1 MEDMARA
8 EYPAMLAAL
17 QPSQAVHT
25 LTERMKRMSR
35 VNNEVADWLQERRR
49 VEDQYVQGL
58 KKLTQFKVPNAQS
71 ELGVFQAPW
80 NRIIDSTENIAHSHH
95 QLADR
100 IERDIEHPLRNFTSR
115 KDFQNM
121 NTMSNNLTTMAKDLE
136 ESQHLVDKLTKKG
149 GRANTS
155 KVDAASSRLESATGQ
170 WESQAPFIF
179 ESLQALDESRVNNL
193 RDLLT
198 QYQTHESDSSQRV
211 QENAMET
218 LALMLE
224 IDTEK
229 EIQSF
234 VHKATAGKAKLPT
247 RASTRQSS
255 YAGTTPSTPTPAP
268 PSTADSTNLPT
279 TSGQASPAPTPAPV
293 SAPAPAPV
301 PAPASSYAGD
311 DDVSENNSVPQEKP
325 GGKLRRLGTMFGGR
339 RRQSMHGGFGQLSPG
354 PKLPSFGRLGT
365 SHSQND
371 RGISPR
377 GSSTNLQEHH
387 RLSSLAET
395 PDAPK
400 MPDNEND
407 SPKPEPTHE
416 NTNGVSHNGN
426 LLDSPIPQTTGGTV
440 NGNYEP
446 DLADVQPPPGPP
458 PSHKEES
465 QPPAPAPILTK
476 DSEGFNVPP
485 PMNDPISEAQRE
497 AQKEAGEDPDQ
508 LLKVNI
514 QQTPVEDE
522 DPEAKLAALS
532 SVANSLKLGPA
543 TRRTGTVRGRRDVR
557 HTVYVPPPNLPES
570 GTDSS
575 ITALPV
581 SPSLPPS
588 VSKGSAVAALASEA
602 SIAGTSDTQSVR
614 SGNSL
619 GGLNH
624 PQHAHMTEPGLNSSI
639 IESVSAVFEDGVV
652 KSASITGEVAFVNNP
667 SDSGDAKGYET
678 IRINNFAVL
687 ERIGPNRIFVQNS
700 SPDHHDQFNID
711 VSHLTKN
718 ATAFSYRVFSD
729 DSETTA
735 LGEHAPLLLKPAWKP
750 QGDKLGLL
758 LQYQL
763 NPSSKL
769 AAPVSLHNVVIV
781 ATYEG
786 RSSGAQTKPV
796 GTHLKDKHLVYWRI
810 GDLTLT
816 NEPHKIVCRIIG
828 AEGTEPKPGHIEAR
842 WEYTASGDQPVGSG
856 ISISR
861 LDEGKGKGKDTSDD
875 DPFADDS
882 ASSNTEQKWVDVPV
896 ARKLVSG
903 KYEGR

>member
-8 EYPAMLAAL
+8 EYPAMLATL

-35 VNNEVADWLQERRR
+35 VNTEIADWLQERRR

-58 KKLTQFKVPNAQS
+58 KKLATFKVPNSQS

-100 IERDIEHPLRNFTSR
+100 IERDIEHPLRNFANR

-121 NTMSNNLTTMAKDLE
+121 NTMSSNLTTMAKDLE
-136 ESQHLVDKLTKKG
+136 ESQNQVDKLTKKG

-155 KVDAASSRLESATGQ
+155 KVDAASSKLESATGQ

-198 QYQTHESDSSQRV
+198 QYQTHESDSAGRV

-234 VHKATAGKAKLPT
+234 VHRATAGKAKLPT
-247 RASTRQSS
+247 RTSTRQSS
-255 YAGTTPSTPTPAP
+255 FAGTTPSTPVP
-268 PSTADSTNLPT
+268 PSTADSTNLPAPSAH
-279 TSGQASPAPTPAPV
+279 TSS
-293 SAPAPAPV
+293 PAPV
-301 PAPASSYAGD
+301 PAPASSHAGD
-311 DDVSENNSVPQEKP
+311 DDISENNSVPQEKP

-339 RRQSMHGGFGQLSPG
+339 RRQSMHAGFGQLSPG
-354 PKLPSFGRLGT
+354 KLGPSFGRLGT

-371 RGISPR
+371 RGVSPR
-377 GSSTNLQEHH
+377 GSSNNLAEHH

-395 PDAPK
+395 PDVPK
-400 MPDNEND
+400 LPNNEAD
-407 SPKPEPTHE
+407 SPRPDASHE

-440 NGNYEP
+440 NGNHEL

-458 PSHKEES
+458 PSHKQES
-465 QPPAPAPILTK
+465 QSPAPQQLATK
-476 DSEGFNVPP
+476 DAEGFTVPP

-497 AQKEAGEDPDQ
+497 AKESGEDPDQ

-522 DPEAKLAALS
+522 DPEAKMAALS

-543 TRRTGTVRGRRDVR
+543 TRRSGTVRGRRDVR
-557 HTVYVPPPNLPES
+557 HTMYVPPPNLPES

-575 ITALPV
+575 LSARPT
-581 SPSLPPS
+581 SPSFAQSL
-588 VSKGSAVAALASEA
+588 SKGSAVAALASEA

-624 PQHAHMTEPGLNSSI
+624 PQHAHMTAPGLNTSI
-639 IESVSAVFEDGVV
+639 IESVSATFEDGLV
-652 KSASITGEVAFVNNP
+652 KSTTITGEVAFVNNP
-667 SDSGDAKGYET
+667 SDSGDAKSYET
-678 IRINNFAVL
+678 IRINNFSAL

-700 SPDHHDQFNID
+700 SPDHNDQFNLD

-718 ATAFSYRVFSD
+718 ATAFSYRVFSE
-729 DSETTA
+729 DSETPT
-735 LGEHAPLLLKPAWKP
+735 LGEHAPLSIKPAWKP

-763 NPSSKL
+763 NPLSKL
-769 AAPVSLHNVVIV
+769 TAPVTLHNVVIV

-786 RSSGAQTKPV
+786 KSSGAQTKPV

-816 NEPHKIVCRIIG
+816 TEPHKIVCRIIG
-828 AEGTEPKPGHIEAR
+828 AEGAEPKPGHIEAR
-842 WEYTASGDQPVGSG
+842 WEFTATGDQVIGSG

-861 LDEGKGKGKDTSDD
+861 LDEGKGKGKDVSED
-875 DPFADDS
+875 DPFADDT
-882 ASSNTEQKWVDVPV
+882 ASTEHKWVDVPI

>member
-17 QPSQAVHT
+17 QPGQAVQT
-25 LTERMKRMSR
+25 LSERMKRMSR

-49 VEDQYVQGL
+49 VEEQYVAGL

-80 NRIIDSTENIAHSHH
+80 NRIIDSTESIAHSHH

-100 IERDIEHPLRNFTSR
+100 IERDIEHPLRTFSNQ

-121 NTMSNNLTTMAKDLE
+121 NTMSNNLSTMAKDLE
-136 ESQHLVDKLTKKG
+136 DSQSAVDKLTKKG

-155 KVDAASSRLESATGQ
+155 KVEAATSKLESATGQ

-179 ESLQALDESRVNNL
+179 ESLQALDESRVNKL

-198 QYQTHESDSSQRV
+198 QYQTHESDSAQRV

-234 VHKATAGKAKLPT
+234 VHRATAGKAKLPT
-247 RASTRQSS
+247 RNSTRQSS
-255 YAGTTPSTPTPAP
+255 FAGNTPAGTTPSTPVP
-268 PSTADSTNLPT
+268 PSTADSTNLPAPSAHT
-279 TSGQASPAPTPAPV
+279 ASPAPVTAPT
-293 SAPAPAPV
+293 
-301 PAPASSYAGD
+301 SSHAD
-311 DDVSENNSVPQEKP
+311 DDISETSTPTEKP

-339 RRQSMHGGFGQLSPG
+339 RRQSMHAGFGQLSPG
-354 PKLPSFGRLGT
+354 KLGPSFGRLGT

-371 RGISPR
+371 RGPSPR
-377 GSSTNLQEHH
+377 ASSNNLQEHQ

-395 PDAPK
+395 PDMPRAP
-400 MPDNEND
+400 DSEND
-407 SPKPEPTHE
+407 TPKPESHE

-426 LLDSPIPQTTGGTV
+426 LLDSPIPQSAGGV
-440 NGNYEP
+440 NGNHEL
-446 DLADVQPPPGPP
+446 DLSNVQPPPGPP
-458 PSHKEES
+458 PSHKQEN
-465 QPPAPAPILTK
+465 QPSAPQANATK

-497 AQKEAGEDPDQ
+497 AKQESGEDPDQ

-522 DPEAKLAALS
+522 DPDAKLAALS

-543 TRRTGTVRGRRDVR
+543 TRRSGTVRGRRDVR
-557 HTVYVPPPNLPES
+557 HTMYVPPPNLPES

-575 ITALPV
+575 ISALPV
-581 SPSLPPS
+581 SPVLAPS
-588 VSKGSAVAALASEA
+588 TSKGSAVAALASEA

-624 PQHAHMTEPGLNSSI
+624 PQHAQMTAPGLNSSI
-639 IESVSAVFEDGVV
+639 IESVSAIFEDGVI
-652 KSASITGEVAFVNNP
+652 KSASVTGEVAFVNNP
-667 SDSGDAKGYET
+667 SDSGDAKSYET
-678 IRINNFAVL
+678 IRINNFAAL

-700 SPDHHDQFNID
+700 SPDNNDQFNLD
-711 VSHLTKN
+711 VSHLTKT
-718 ATAFSYRVFSD
+718 ATGFSYRVFSAESD
-729 DSETTA
+729 TPS
-735 LGEHAPLLLKPAWKP
+735 LGEHAPILLKPAWKP

-763 NPSSKL
+763 NPSSKIT
-769 AAPVSLHNVVIV
+769 APVQLHNVVIV

-786 RSSGAQTKPV
+786 KSSGAQTKPV
-796 GTHLKDKHLVYWRI
+796 GIHLKDKHLVYWRI

-816 NEPHKIVCRIIG
+816 AEPQKIVCRIIG
-828 AEGTEPKPGHIEAR
+828 AEGAEPKPGHIEAR
-842 WEYTASGDQPVGSG
+842 WELTASGDQVVGSG

-861 LDEGKGKGKDTSDD
+861 LDEGKGKGKEISED

-882 ASSNTEQKWVDVPV
+882 ASTEQKWVDVPV
-896 ARKLVSG
+896 TRKLVSG

>member
-17 QPSQAVHT
+17 QPSQAAHT
-25 LTERMKRMSR
+25 LNERMKRMSR
-35 VNNEVADWLQERRR
+35 VNHEIADWLQERRR
-49 VEDQYVQGL
+49 VEEQYVQGL
-58 KKLTQFKVPNAQS
+58 KKLTLFKVPNAQS

-80 NRIIDSTENIAHSHH
+80 NRIVDSTESIAHSHH

-100 IERDIEHPLRNFTSR
+100 IEKDIEHPLRNFGSR
-115 KDFQNM
+115 KDVQNM
-121 NTMSNNLTTMAKDLE
+121 TTMANNLTAIAKDLE
-136 ESQHLVDKLTKKG
+136 ESQERVDKLTKKG

-155 KVDAASSRLESATGQ
+155 KVDAASSKLESATGQ

-224 IDTEK
+224 IDTNQ

-234 VHKATAGKAKLPT
+234 VNKATAGKAKLPT
-247 RASTRQSS
+247 RTSTRQSS
-255 YAGTTPSTPTPAP
+255 FAGTTPSTPVP
-268 PSTADSTNLPT
+268 PSTADSTNMPPPSAH
-279 TSGQASPAPTPAPV
+279 TSS
-293 SAPAPAPV
+293 PAPV
-301 PAPASSYAGD
+301 PAPTSSHAGD
-311 DDVSENNSVPQEKP
+311 DDVSENNSVPQEKQ

-339 RRQSMHGGFGQLSPG
+339 RRQSMHAGFGQLSPG
-354 PKLPSFGRLGT
+354 KLGPSFGRLGT
-365 SHSQND
+365 SHSQNE
-371 RGISPR
+371 RGPSPR
-377 GSSTNLQEHH
+377 GSSNNLQEHH

-400 MPDNEND
+400 FPDDNND
-407 SPKPEPTHE
+407 SPRPEPSHE
-416 NTNGVSHNGN
+416 NTNGVSHNGT
-426 LLDSPIPQTTGGTV
+426 LLDSPIPQTTGDTV

-446 DLADVQPPPGPP
+446 DLSDVQPPPGPP
-458 PSHKEES
+458 PSHKQES
-465 QPPAPAPILTK
+465 QSPAPPPIATK
-476 DSEGFNVPP
+476 DAEGFNVPP

-497 AQKEAGEDPDQ
+497 AQKESGEDPDQ

-522 DPEAKLAALS
+522 DPDAKLAAMS
-532 SVANSLKLGPA
+532 IVANSLKLGPA
-543 TRRTGTVRGRRDVR
+543 TRRSGTVRGRRDVR
-557 HTVYVPPPNLPES
+557 HTMYVPPPNLPES

-575 ITALPV
+575 ISALPV
-581 SPSLPPS
+581 SPILAPS
-588 VSKGSAVAALASEA
+588 TSKGSAVAALASEA

-624 PQHAHMTEPGLNSSI
+624 PQHAQMTAPGLNTSI
-639 IESVSAVFEDGVV
+639 IESVSAIFEDGVI
-652 KSASITGEVAFVNNP
+652 KSMSITGEVAFINNP
-667 SDSGDAKGYET
+667 SDFGDAKSYET
-678 IRINNFAVL
+678 IRINNFAAL

-700 SPDHHDQFNID
+700 SPDHNDQFNLD

-729 DSETTA
+729 DSEAPT
-735 LGEHAPLLLKPAWKP
+735 LGEHAPIVLKPAWKP

-758 LQYQL
+758 LQYYL

-796 GTHLKDKHLVYWRI
+796 GIHLKDKHLVYWRI

-816 NEPHKIVCRIIG
+816 TEPQKIVCRIIG
-828 AEGTEPKPGHIEAR
+828 AEGAEPKPGHIEAR
-842 WEYTASGDQPVGSG
+842 WEYTASGDQPIGSG

-861 LDEGKGKGKDTSDD
+861 LDEGKGKGKDISDD

-882 ASSNTEQKWVDVPV
+882 ASTEHKWVDVP
-896 ARKLVSG
+896 ASRKLVSG

>member
-8 EYPAMLAAL
+8 EYPAMLATL
-17 QPSQAVHT
+17 QPSQAVQT
-25 LTERMKRMSR
+25 LTDRMKRMSR
-35 VNNEVADWLQERRR
+35 VNTEIADWLQERRR

-58 KKLTQFKVPNAQS
+58 KKLATFKVPNAQS

-100 IERDIEHPLRNFTSR
+100 IERDIEHPLRSFANR
-115 KDFQNM
+115 KDVQNM
-121 NTMSNNLTTMAKDLE
+121 NTMSNNLQTMAKDLE
-136 ESQHLVDKLTKKG
+136 ESQDRVDKLTKKG

-155 KVDAASSRLESATGQ
+155 KVDAASSKLESATGQ

-198 QYQTHESDSSQRV
+198 QYQTHESDSAQRV

-224 IDTEK
+224 IDTAK
-229 EIQSF
+229 EIESF
-234 VHKATAGKAKLPT
+234 VHRATAGKAKLPT
-247 RASTRQSS
+247 RTSTRQSS
-255 YAGTTPSTPTPAP
+255 FAGTTPSTPVP
-268 PSTADSTNLPT
+268 PSTADSTNLPAPSAHP
-279 TSGQASPAPTPAPV
+279 TS
-293 SAPAPAPV
+293 PAPV
-301 PAPASSYAGD
+301 PAPASSHAGD
-311 DDVSENNSVPQEKP
+311 DDISEHNSLPQEKP

-339 RRQSMHGGFGQLSPG
+339 RRQSMHAGFGQLSPG
-354 PKLPSFGRLGT
+354 KLGPSFGRMGT

-371 RGISPR
+371 RGVSPR
-377 GSSTNLQEHH
+377 GSSNNLAEHH

-395 PDAPK
+395 PDVPK
-400 MPDNEND
+400 LPNNETDSSRPDAA
-407 SPKPEPTHE
+407 HE

-440 NGNYEP
+440 NGNLEL
-446 DLADVQPPPGPP
+446 DLSDVQPPPGPP
-458 PSHKEES
+458 PSHKQENQS
-465 QPPAPAPILTK
+465 PAPQPLATK
-476 DSEGFNVPP
+476 DAEGFTVPP

-497 AQKEAGEDPDQ
+497 AQKESGEDPDQ

-522 DPEAKLAALS
+522 DPEAKMAALS

-543 TRRTGTVRGRRDVR
+543 TRRSGTVRGRRDVR
-557 HTVYVPPPNLPES
+557 HTMYVPPPNLPES

-575 ITALPV
+575 LSARPT
-581 SPSLPPS
+581 SPSFPAS
-588 VSKGSAVAALASEA
+588 ISKGSAVAALASEA

-624 PQHAHMTEPGLNSSI
+624 PQHAHMTAPGLNSSI
-639 IESVSAVFEDGVV
+639 IESVSATFEDGAV
-652 KSASITGEVAFVNNP
+652 KSTTITGEVAFVNNP
-667 SDSGDAKGYET
+667 SDSGDAKSYET
-678 IRINNFAVL
+678 IRINNFSAL

-700 SPDHHDQFNID
+700 SDHNDQFNLD

-718 ATAFSYRVFSD
+718 ATAFSYRVFSE
-729 DSETTA
+729 DSETPS

-769 AAPVSLHNVVIV
+769 TAPVTLHNVVIV

-786 RSSGAQTKPV
+786 KSSGAQTKPV

-816 NEPHKIVCRIIG
+816 TEPHKIVCRIIG
-828 AEGTEPKPGHIEAR
+828 AEGAEPKPGHIEAR
-842 WEYTASGDQPVGSG
+842 WEFTATGDQVIGSG

-861 LDEGKGKGKDTSDD
+861 LDEGKDKGKDVSDD
-875 DPFADDS
+875 DPFADDT
-882 ASSNTEQKWVDVPV
+882 ASTEHKWVDVPV
-896 ARKLVSG
+896 SRKLVSG

>member
-1 MEDMARA
+1 MARA

-17 QPSQAVHT
+17 QPGQAVQT
-25 LTERMKRMSR
+25 LTERMKRMTR

-58 KKLTQFKVPNAQS
+58 KKLTQFKVPNGQS

-80 NRIIDSTENIAHSHH
+80 NRIIDSTESIAHAHH

-100 IERDIEHPLRNFTSR
+100 IEKDIEHPLRNFSSR

-121 NTMSNNLTTMAKDLE
+121 NTMSNNLSTMAKDLD
-136 ESQHLVDKLTKKG
+136 ESQNAVDKLTKKG

-155 KVDAASSRLESATGQ
+155 KVESATSKLESATGQ

-198 QYQTHESDSSQRV
+198 QYQTHESNSAQRV

-224 IDTEK
+224 INTEK
-229 EIQSF
+229 EIESF
-234 VHKATAGKAKLPT
+234 VHRATAGKAKLPT
-247 RASTRQSS
+247 RNSTRQSS
-255 YAGTTPSTPTPAP
+255 FAGTTPSTPVP
-268 PSTADSTNLPT
+268 PSTADSTNLPAQSAHT
-279 TSGQASPAPTPAPV
+279 ASPAPVTAPT
-293 SAPAPAPV
+293 
-301 PAPASSYAGD
+301 SSHAD
-311 DDVSENNSVPQEKP
+311 DDMSETSMPQEKP

-339 RRQSMHGGFGQLSPG
+339 RRQSMHAGFGQLSPG
-354 PKLPSFGRLGT
+354 KLGPSFGRLGT

-371 RGISPR
+371 RGPSPR
-377 GSSTNLQEHH
+377 ASSNNLQEHQ

-395 PDAPK
+395 PD
-400 MPDNEND
+400 MPRVPDGEND
-407 SPKPEPTHE
+407 TPKPDAHE
-416 NTNGVSHNGN
+416 NTNGTSHNEN
-426 LLDSPIPQTTGGTV
+426 LMDSPIPQSAGGTV
-440 NGNYEP
+440 NGNHEI
-446 DLADVQPPPGPP
+446 DLSNVQPPPGPP
-458 PSHKEES
+458 PSHKQEN
-465 QPPAPAPILTK
+465 PAPQNATK
-476 DSEGFNVPP
+476 DSDGFNVPP

-497 AQKEAGEDPDQ
+497 AKQESGEDPDQ

-543 TRRTGTVRGRRDVR
+543 TRRSGTVRGRRDVR
-557 HTVYVPPPNLPES
+557 HTMYVPPPNLPES
-570 GTDSS
+570 GTDSPIS
-575 ITALPV
+575 GLAA
-581 SPSLPPS
+581 SPTLAPS
-588 VSKGSAVAALASEA
+588 TSKGSAIAALASEA

-619 GGLNH
+619 GGGNH
-624 PQHAHMTEPGLNSSI
+624 PQHAQMTAPGLNSSI
-639 IESVSAVFEDGVV
+639 IESVSAVFEDGVI

-667 SDSGDAKGYET
+667 SDSGDAKSKLMSTKSPSLLTYLGYET
-678 IRINNFAVL
+678 IRINNFSAL

-700 SPDHHDQFNID
+700 SPDNHDQFNLD

-718 ATAFSYRVFSD
+718 ATAFSYRVFSEEAD
-729 DSETTA
+729 VSTLA
-735 LGEHAPLLLKPAWKP
+735 EHAPLLLKPAWKP

-763 NPSSKL
+763 NPASKIT
-769 AAPVSLHNVVIV
+769 APVSLHNVVIV
-781 ATYEG
+781 AKYEG
-786 RSSGAQTKPV
+786 KSSGAQTKPV
-796 GTHLKDKHLVYWRI
+796 GIHLKDKHLVYWRI

-816 NEPHKIVCRIIG
+816 AEPQKIVCRIIG
-828 AEGTEPKPGHIEAR
+828 SEGTEPKPGHIEAR
-842 WEYTASGDQPVGSG
+842 WELTASGDQPVGSG

-861 LDEGKGKGKDTSDD
+861 LDEGKGKGKEISED

-882 ASSNTEQKWVDVPV
+882 ASTEQKWVDVPV
-896 ARKLVSG
+896 SRKLVSG

>member
-8 EYPAMLAAL
+8 EYPAMLATL
-17 QPSQAVHT
+17 QPSQAVQT

-35 VNNEVADWLQERRR
+35 VNTEIADWLQERRR

-58 KKLTQFKVPNAQS
+58 KKLATFKVPNSQS

-100 IERDIEHPLRNFTSR
+100 IERDIEHPLRNFANR
-115 KDFQNM
+115 KDVQNM
-121 NTMSNNLTTMAKDLE
+121 NTMSSNLTTMAKDLE
-136 ESQHLVDKLTKKG
+136 ESQNQVDKLTKKG

-155 KVDAASSRLESATGQ
+155 KVDAASSKLESATGQ

-198 QYQTHESDSSQRV
+198 QYQTHESDSAGRV

-234 VHKATAGKAKLPT
+234 VHRATAGKAKLPT
-247 RASTRQSS
+247 RTSTRQSS
-255 YAGTTPSTPTPAP
+255 FAGTTPSTPVP
-268 PSTADSTNLPT
+268 PSTADSTNLPAPSAH
-279 TSGQASPAPTPAPV
+279 TSS
-293 SAPAPAPV
+293 PAPV
-301 PAPASSYAGD
+301 PAPASSHAGD
-311 DDVSENNSVPQEKP
+311 DDISENNSVPQEKP

-339 RRQSMHGGFGQLSPG
+339 RRQSMHAGFGQLSPG
-354 PKLPSFGRLGT
+354 KLGPSFGRLGT
-365 SHSQND
+365 K
-371 RGISPR
+371 
-377 GSSTNLQEHH
+377 HH

-395 PDAPK
+395 PDVPK
-400 MPDNEND
+400 LPNSETD
-407 SPKPEPTHE
+407 SPRPDASHE
-416 NTNGVSHNGN
+416 NTNGVSHNEN
-426 LLDSPIPQTTGGTV
+426 LLDSPIPQTAGGTV
-440 NGNYEP
+440 NGNHEP
-446 DLADVQPPPGPP
+446 DLSDVQPPPGPP
-458 PSHKEES
+458 PSHKQEN
-465 QPPAPAPILTK
+465 QTPAPQQLATK
-476 DSEGFNVPP
+476 DAEGFTVPP

-497 AQKEAGEDPDQ
+497 AKESGEDPDQ

-522 DPEAKLAALS
+522 DPEAKMAALS

-543 TRRTGTVRGRRDVR
+543 TRRSGTVRGRRDVR
-557 HTVYVPPPNLPES
+557 HTMYVPPPNLPES

-575 ITALPV
+575 LSVRPT
-581 SPSLPPS
+581 SPSFAQSL
-588 VSKGSAVAALASEA
+588 SKGSAVAALASEA

-624 PQHAHMTEPGLNSSI
+624 PQHAHMTAPGLNTSI
-639 IESVSAVFEDGVV
+639 IESVSAIFEDGVV
-652 KSASITGEVAFVNNP
+652 KSTTITGEVAFVNNP
-667 SDSGDAKGYET
+667 SDSGDAKSYET
-678 IRINNFAVL
+678 IRINNFSAL

-700 SPDHHDQFNID
+700 SPDHNDQFNLD
-711 VSHLTKN
+711 VSHLTKS
-718 ATAFSYRVFSD
+718 ATAFSYRVFSE
-729 DSETTA
+729 DSETPT
-735 LGEHAPLLLKPAWKP
+735 LGEHAPLSLKPAWKP

-769 AAPVSLHNVVIV
+769 TAPVTLHNVVIV

-786 RSSGAQTKPV
+786 KSSGAQTKPV

-816 NEPHKIVCRIIG
+816 TEPHKIVCRIIG
-828 AEGTEPKPGHIEAR
+828 AEGAEPKPGHIEAR
-842 WEYTASGDQPVGSG
+842 WELTATGDQVIGSG

-861 LDEGKGKGKDTSDD
+861 LDEGKGKGKDVSED
-875 DPFADDS
+875 DPFADDT
-882 ASSNTEQKWVDVPV
+882 ASTEHKWVDVPIS
-896 ARKLVSG
+896 RKLVSG

>member
-8 EYPAMLAAL
+8 EYPAMLATL
-17 QPSQAVHT
+17 QPSQAVQT
-25 LTERMKRMSR
+25 LNERMKRMAR
-35 VNNEVADWLQERRR
+35 VNTEIADWLQERRR

-58 KKLTQFKVPNAQS
+58 KKLATFKVPNSQS

-100 IERDIEHPLRNFTSR
+100 IERDIEHPLRNFANR
-115 KDFQNM
+115 KDVQNM
-121 NTMSNNLTTMAKDLE
+121 NTMSSNLSTMARDLE
-136 ESQHLVDKLTKKG
+136 ESQNQVDKLTKKG

-155 KVDAASSRLESATGQ
+155 KVDAASSKLESATGQ

-198 QYQTHESDSSQRV
+198 QYQTHESDSAGRV

-234 VHKATAGKAKLPT
+234 VHRATAGKAKLPT
-247 RASTRQSS
+247 RTSTRQSS
-255 YAGTTPSTPTPAP
+255 VAGTTPSTPVP
-268 PSTADSTNLPT
+268 PSTADSTNLPAQST
-279 TSGQASPAPTPAPV
+279 HTSS
-293 SAPAPAPV
+293 PAPV
-301 PAPASSYAGD
+301 PAPTSSHAGD
-311 DDVSENNSVPQEKP
+311 DDISEHNSVPQEKP

-339 RRQSMHGGFGQLSPG
+339 RRQSMHAGFGQLSPG
-354 PKLPSFGRLGT
+354 KLGPSFGRMGT

-371 RGISPR
+371 RGVSPR
-377 GSSTNLQEHH
+377 GSSNNLAEHH

-395 PDAPK
+395 PDVPK
-400 MPDNEND
+400 LPNNETD
-407 SPKPEPTHE
+407 SPRPDASHE
-416 NTNGVSHNGN
+416 NTNGVSHNGT
-426 LLDSPIPQTTGGTV
+426 LLDSPIPQTTGDTV
-440 NGNYEP
+440 NGNHEP
-446 DLADVQPPPGPP
+446 DLSDVQPPPGPP
-458 PSHKEES
+458 PSHKQENQS
-465 QPPAPAPILTK
+465 PAPQLATK
-476 DSEGFNVPP
+476 DAEGFTVPP

-497 AQKEAGEDPDQ
+497 AKESGEDPDQ

-522 DPEAKLAALS
+522 DPEAKMAALS

-543 TRRTGTVRGRRDVR
+543 TRRSGTVRGRRDVR
-557 HTVYVPPPNLPES
+557 HTMYVPPPNLPES

-575 ITALPV
+575 LSARPT
-581 SPSLPPS
+581 SPSFAQSL
-588 VSKGSAVAALASEA
+588 SKGSAVAALASEA

-614 SGNSL
+614 SGHSL

-624 PQHAHMTEPGLNSSI
+624 PQHANMTAPGLNASI
-639 IESVSAVFEDGVV
+639 IESVSATFEDGVV
-652 KSASITGEVAFVNNP
+652 KSTTITGEIAFVNNH
-667 SDSGDAKGYET
+667 SDSGDVKSSET
-678 IRINNFAVL
+678 IRINNFSAL
-687 ERIGPNRIFVQNS
+687 ERIGPNRIFVTNS
-700 SPDHHDQFNID
+700 SPDHNDQFSMGLDHI
-711 VSHLTKN
+711 TQN
-718 ATAFSYRVFSD
+718 APAFSYRVFSE
-729 DSETTA
+729 DSESPS
-735 LGEHAPLLLKPAWKP
+735 LGEHAPLSLKPAWKP

-763 NPSSKL
+763 NPLSKL
-769 AAPVSLHNVVIV
+769 TAPVTLHNVVIV

-786 RSSGAQTKPV
+786 KSSGAQTKPV

-816 NEPHKIVCRIIG
+816 TEPHKIVCRIIG
-828 AEGTEPKPGHIEAR
+828 AEGAEPKPGHIEAR
-842 WEYTASGDQPVGSG
+842 WEFTATGDQVVGSG

-861 LDEGKGKGKDTSDD
+861 LDEGKGKGKDISED
-875 DPFADDS
+875 DPFADDT
-882 ASSNTEQKWVDVPV
+882 ASTEHKWVDVPIS
-896 ARKLVSG
+896 RKLVSA
-903 KYEGR
+903 KYEAR

>member
-8 EYPAMLAAL
+8 EYPAMLATL

-25 LTERMKRMSR
+25 LNERMKRMSR
-35 VNNEVADWLQERRR
+35 VNTEIADWLQERRR

-58 KKLTQFKVPNAQS
+58 KKLATFKVPNSQS

-100 IERDIEHPLRNFTSR
+100 IERDIEHPLRNFANR
-115 KDFQNM
+115 KDVQNM
-121 NTMSNNLTTMAKDLE
+121 NTMSSNLSTMAKDLE
-136 ESQHLVDKLTKKG
+136 ESQNQVDKLTKKG

-155 KVDAASSRLESATGQ
+155 KVDAASSKLESATGQ

-198 QYQTHESDSSQRV
+198 QYQTHESDSAGRV

-234 VHKATAGKAKLPT
+234 VHRATAGKAKLPT
-247 RASTRQSS
+247 RTSTRQSS
-255 YAGTTPSTPTPAP
+255 FAGTTPSTPVP
-268 PSTADSTNLPT
+268 PSTADSTNLPAQSAH
-279 TSGQASPAPTPAPV
+279 TSS
-293 SAPAPAPV
+293 PAPV
-301 PAPASSYAGD
+301 PAPASSHAGD
-311 DDVSENNSVPQEKP
+311 DDISEHNSVPQEKP

-339 RRQSMHGGFGQLSPG
+339 RRQSMHAGFGQLSPG
-354 PKLPSFGRLGT
+354 KLGPSFGRMGT

-371 RGISPR
+371 RGVSPR
-377 GSSTNLQEHH
+377 GSSNNLAEHH

-395 PDAPK
+395 PDVPK
-400 MPDNEND
+400 LPNNETD
-407 SPKPEPTHE
+407 SPRPDASHE

-440 NGNYEP
+440 NGNHEP
-446 DLADVQPPPGPP
+446 DLSDVQPPPGPP
-458 PSHKEES
+458 PSHKQENQS
-465 QPPAPAPILTK
+465 PAPQLATK
-476 DSEGFNVPP
+476 DAEGFTVPP

-497 AQKEAGEDPDQ
+497 AKESGEDPDQ

-522 DPEAKLAALS
+522 DPEAKMAALS

-543 TRRTGTVRGRRDVR
+543 TRRSGTVRGRRDVR
-557 HTVYVPPPNLPES
+557 HTMYVPPPNLPES

-575 ITALPV
+575 LSARPT
-581 SPSLPPS
+581 SPTFAQSL
-588 VSKGSAVAALASEA
+588 SKGGAVAALASEA

-624 PQHAHMTEPGLNSSI
+624 PQHAHMTAPGLNTSI
-639 IESVSAVFEDGVV
+639 IESVSATFEDGVV
-652 KSASITGEVAFVNNP
+652 KSTTITGEVAFVNNP
-667 SDSGDAKGYET
+667 SDSGDAKSYET
-678 IRINNFAVL
+678 IRINNFAAL

-700 SPDHHDQFNID
+700 SPDNNDQFNID
-711 VSHLTKN
+711 ISHLTQN
-718 ATAFSYRVFSD
+718 APAFSYRVFSE
-729 DSETTA
+729 DSETPT
-735 LGEHAPLLLKPAWKP
+735 LGEHAPLSLKPAWKP

-769 AAPVSLHNVVIV
+769 AAPVTLHNVVIV
-781 ATYEG
+781 AKYEG
-786 RSSGAQTKPV
+786 KSSGAQTKPV
-796 GTHLKDKHLVYWRI
+796 GTHLKDKHLVYWRL

-816 NEPHKIVCRIIG
+816 AEPHKIVCRIIG
-828 AEGTEPKPGHIEAR
+828 AEGAEPKPGHIEAR
-842 WEYTASGDQPVGSG
+842 WEFTATGDQVIGSG

-861 LDEGKGKGKDTSDD
+861 LDEGKGKGKDVSED
-875 DPFADDS
+875 DPFADET
-882 ASSNTEQKWVDVPV
+882 ASTEHKWVDVPIS
-896 ARKLVSG
+896 RKLVSG

>member
-17 QPSQAVHT
+17 QPGQAAQT
-25 LTERMKRMSR
+25 LNDRLKRMSR
-35 VNNEVADWLQERRR
+35 VNNEIADWLQERRR

-58 KKLTQFKVPNAQS
+58 KKLCVFKVPNAQS

-80 NRIIDSTENIAHSHH
+80 NRIVDSTESIAHSHH

-100 IERDIEHPLRNFTSR
+100 IEKDIEHPLRNFASR
-115 KDFQNM
+115 KDVQNM
-121 NTMSNNLTTMAKDLE
+121 NTMANNLSTTARDLE
-136 ESQHLVDKLTKKG
+136 ESQDRVDKLTKKG

-155 KVDAASSRLESATGQ
+155 KVDAALSKLESATGQ
-170 WESQAPFIF
+170 WDSQAPFIF

-198 QYQTHESDSSQRV
+198 QYQTHESDSAQRV

-224 IDTEK
+224 IDTNQ

-234 VHKATAGKAKLPT
+234 VNKATAGKAKLPT
-247 RASTRQSS
+247 RTSTRQSS
-255 YAGTTPSTPTPAP
+255 YAGTTPSTPVP

-279 TSGQASPAPTPAPV
+279 PSAQTTS
-293 SAPAPAPV
+293 PAPV
-301 PAPASSYAGD
+301 PAPSSSHAGD
-311 DDVSENNSVPQEKP
+311 DDMSENNSVPQEKP

-339 RRQSMHGGFGQLSPG
+339 RRQSMHAGFGQLSPG
-354 PKLPSFGRLGT
+354 KLGPSFGRMGT

-371 RGISPR
+371 RGPSPR
-377 GSSTNLQEHH
+377 GSSSNLQEHH

-400 MPDNEND
+400 FPDDDNE
-407 SPKPEPTHE
+407 SPRPEPSHE
-416 NTNGVSHNGN
+416 NTNGVSHNGT

-440 NGNYEP
+440 NGNHEP
-446 DLADVQPPPGPP
+446 DLSDVQPPPGPP
-458 PSHKEES
+458 PSHKQENQS
-465 QPPAPAPILTK
+465 PAPPPIVTK
-476 DSEGFNVPP
+476 DAEGFNVPP

-497 AQKEAGEDPDQ
+497 AQKESGEDPDQ
-508 LLKVNI
+508 LLKVSI

-522 DPEAKLAALS
+522 DPDAKLAALS

-543 TRRTGTVRGRRDVR
+543 TRRSGTVRGRRDVR
-557 HTVYVPPPNLPES
+557 HTMYVPPPNLPES
-570 GTDSS
+570 GTDSPIS
-575 ITALPV
+575 ALPV
-581 SPSLPPS
+581 SPVLAPS
-588 VSKGSAVAALASEA
+588 TSKGSAVAALASEA
-602 SIAGTSDTQSVR
+602 SVTGTSDTQSVR

-624 PQHAHMTEPGLNSSI
+624 PQHAHMTAPGLNTSI
-639 IESVSAVFEDGVV
+639 IESVNAIFEDGVI
-652 KSASITGEVAFVNNP
+652 KTASITGEVAFVNNP
-667 SDSGDAKGYET
+667 SDSGDAKSYET
-678 IRINNFAVL
+678 IRINNFAAL

-700 SPDHHDQFNID
+700 SPDHNDQFNLD

-729 DSETTA
+729 DSETPS
-735 LGEHAPLLLKPAWKP
+735 LGEQAPLLLKPAWKP

-769 AAPVSLHNVVIV
+769 SAPVSLHNVVIV

-796 GTHLKDKHLVYWRI
+796 GIHLKDKHLVYWRL

-816 NEPHKIVCRIIG
+816 ADPQKIVCRIIG
-828 AEGTEPKPGHIEAR
+828 AEGAEPKAGHIEAR

-861 LDEGKGKGKDTSDD
+861 LDEGKGKGKDISDD

-882 ASSNTEQKWVDVPV
+882 ASMEQKWVDVPV
-896 ARKLVSG
+896 SRKLVSG

>member
-17 QPSQAVHT
+17 QPSQAVQT
-25 LTERMKRMSR
+25 LNERVKRMSR
-35 VNNEVADWLQERRR
+35 VNTEIADWLQERRR

-58 KKLTQFKVPNAQS
+58 RKLTQFKVPNGQS

-80 NRIIDSTENIAHSHH
+80 NRIVDSTENIAHIHH

-100 IERDIEHPLRNFTSR
+100 IEKDIEHPLRNFTSR

-121 NTMSNNLTTMAKDLE
+121 NTMSNNLTVMAKDLE
-136 ESQHLVDKLTKKG
+136 ESQDRVDKLTKKG

-155 KVDAASSRLESATGQ
+155 KVDAASSKLESATGQ

-179 ESLQALDESRVNNL
+179 ENLQALDESRVNNL

-198 QYQTHESDSSQRV
+198 QYQTHESDQAQRV

-224 IDTEK
+224 IDTDR

-234 VHKATAGKAKLPT
+234 VQRATAGKAKLPT
-247 RASTRQSS
+247 RDSTRQSS
-255 YAGTTPSTPTPAP
+255 FVGTTPTPSTPVP
-268 PSTADSTNLPT
+268 PSTADSTNLPPP
-279 TSGQASPAPTPAPV
+279 SSQAS
-293 SAPAPAPV
+293 PAPV
-301 PAPASSYAGD
+301 PAPASSHAGD
-311 DDVSENNSVPQEKP
+311 DDVSENNSVPQEKT

-339 RRQSMHGGFGQLSPG
+339 RRQSMHAGFGQLSPG
-354 PKLPSFGRLGT
+354 GKLGPSFGRLGT
-365 SHSQND
+365 SHSQGD
-371 RGISPR
+371 RGVSPR

-395 PDAPK
+395 PDVPK
-400 MPDNEND
+400 LPDTANESSNPDNA
-407 SPKPEPTHE
+407 HG
-416 NTNGVSHNGN
+416 NTNGVSHGN
-426 LLDSPIPQTTGGTV
+426 LLDSPIPYITPGTV
-440 NGNYEP
+440 NGNHEP
-446 DLADVQPPPGPP
+446 DLSDVQPPPGPP
-458 PSHKEES
+458 PSHRQEG
-465 QPPAPAPILTK
+465 QIPAPAPTK
-476 DSEGFNVPP
+476 DSDGFNVPP

-514 QQTPVEDE
+514 QQQPVEDE

-532 SVANSLKLGPA
+532 SVANSLKMGPA

-557 HTVYVPPPNLPES
+557 HTVYVPPPNLPDS

-575 ITALPV
+575 LGALPV
-581 SPSLPPS
+581 SPSLPAS
-588 VSKGSAVAALASEA
+588 ASKGSAVAALASEA
-602 SIAGTSDTQSVR
+602 SIAGTSDSQSVR

-624 PQHAHMTEPGLNSSI
+624 PQHAHMINPGLNSSI
-639 IESVSAVFEDGVV
+639 IESVSALFEDGVV
-652 KSASITGEVAFVNNP
+652 KSVSITGELAFVNNP
-667 SDSGDAKGYET
+667 SDSGDAKNYET
-678 IRINNFAVL
+678 IRINNFSAL

-700 SPDHHDQFNID
+700 SPDHHDQFSLD
-711 VSHLTKN
+711 VSHLAKP
-718 ATAFSYRVFSD
+718 ATAFSYRVFSEE
-729 DSETTA
+729 SEATT

-758 LQYQL
+758 IQYQL
-763 NPSSKL
+763 NPTSKL
-769 AAPVSLHNVVIV
+769 TAPVSLHNVVIV

-796 GTHLKDKHLVYWRI
+796 GTHLKDKHLVYWRL

-816 NEPHKIVCRIIG
+816 NEPHKMVCRIIG
-828 AEGTEPKPGHIEAR
+828 AEGAEPKPGHIEAR
-842 WEYTASGDQPVGSG
+842 WEYTASGDQLVGSG

-861 LDEGKGKGKDTSDD
+861 LDEGKGKGKDISED
-875 DPFADDS
+875 DPFADDT
-882 ASSNTEQKWVDVPV
+882 ASTEQKWVDVPV
-896 ARKLVSG
+896 VRKLVSG
-903 KYEGR
+903 KYEGRGT

>member
-8 EYPAMLAAL
+8 EYPAMLATL

-35 VNNEVADWLQERRR
+35 VNTEIADWLQERRR

-58 KKLTQFKVPNAQS
+58 KKLATFKVPNSQS

-100 IERDIEHPLRNFTSR
+100 IERDIEHPLRNFANR
-115 KDFQNM
+115 KDVQNM
-121 NTMSNNLTTMAKDLE
+121 NTMSSNLTTMARDLE
-136 ESQHLVDKLTKKG
+136 ESQNQVDKLTKKG
-149 GRANTS
+149 SRANTS
-155 KVDAASSRLESATGQ
+155 KVDAASSKLESATGQ

-198 QYQTHESDSSQRV
+198 QYQTHESDSAGRV

-234 VHKATAGKAKLPT
+234 VHRATAGKAKLPT
-247 RASTRQSS
+247 RTSTRQSS
-255 YAGTTPSTPTPAP
+255 FAGTTPSTPVP
-268 PSTADSTNLPT
+268 PSTADSTNLPAQST
-279 TSGQASPAPTPAPV
+279 HTSS
-293 SAPAPAPV
+293 PAPV
-301 PAPASSYAGD
+301 PAPASSHAGD
-311 DDVSENNSVPQEKP
+311 DDISEHNSVPQEKP

-339 RRQSMHGGFGQLSPG
+339 RRQSMHAGFGQLSPG
-354 PKLPSFGRLGT
+354 KLGPSFGRMGT
-365 SHSQND
+365 SHSQNE
-371 RGISPR
+371 RGVSPR
-377 GSSTNLQEHH
+377 GSSNNLAEHH

-395 PDAPK
+395 PDVPK
-400 MPDNEND
+400 LPNNETD
-407 SPKPEPTHE
+407 SPRPDASHE

-426 LLDSPIPQTTGGTV
+426 LLDSPIPQTMGGTV
-440 NGNYEP
+440 NGNHEP
-446 DLADVQPPPGPP
+446 DLSDVQPPPGPP
-458 PSHKEES
+458 PSHKQENQS
-465 QPPAPAPILTK
+465 PAPPQLATK
-476 DSEGFNVPP
+476 DAEGFTVPP

-497 AQKEAGEDPDQ
+497 AKESGEDPDQ

-522 DPEAKLAALS
+522 DPEAKMAALS

-543 TRRTGTVRGRRDVR
+543 TRRSGTVRGRRDVR
-557 HTVYVPPPNLPES
+557 HTMYVPPPNLPES

-575 ITALPV
+575 LGTRPT
-581 SPSLPPS
+581 SPSFAQSL
-588 VSKGSAVAALASEA
+588 SKGSAVAALASEA

-624 PQHAHMTEPGLNSSI
+624 PQHAHMTAPGLNTSI
-639 IESVSAVFEDGVV
+639 IESVSATFEDGVV
-652 KSASITGEVAFVNNP
+652 KSATITGEIAFVNNP
-667 SDSGDAKGYET
+667 SDSGDTKSYQT
-678 IRINNFAVL
+678 IRINNFSAL
-687 ERIGPNRIFVQNS
+687 ERIGPNRIFVNS
-700 SPDHHDQFNID
+700 SPDHNDQFTMGLD
-711 VSHLTKN
+711 HLSNNTP
-718 ATAFSYRVFSD
+718 AFSYRVFSE
-729 DSETTA
+729 DSETPS
-735 LGEHAPLLLKPAWKP
+735 LGEHAPLSLKPAWKP

-769 AAPVSLHNVVIV
+769 TAPVTLHNVVIV

-786 RSSGAQTKPV
+786 KSSGAQTKPV

-816 NEPHKIVCRIIG
+816 AEPHKIVCRIIG
-828 AEGTEPKPGHIEAR
+828 AEGAEPKPGHIEAR
-842 WEYTASGDQPVGSG
+842 WEFTATDDQVIGSG

-861 LDEGKGKGKDTSDD
+861 LDEGKGKGKDVSED
-875 DPFADDS
+875 DPFADDT
-882 ASSNTEQKWVDVPV
+882 ASTEHKWVDVPIS
-896 ARKLVSG
+896 RKLVSG

>member
-1 MEDMARA
+1 MEDMARP

-25 LTERMKRMSR
+25 LQDRVKRISR
-35 VNNEVADWLQERRR
+35 INVEVADWLQERRR
-49 VEDQYVQGL
+49 VEEQYVQGL
-58 KKLTQFKVPNAQS
+58 RKLAGFKTPNAQS

-80 NRIIDSTENIAHSHH
+80 NRIIDSVESIAHSHH

-100 IERDIEHPLRNFTSR
+100 IERDVEHPLRNFHNR
-115 KDFQNM
+115 KDFQNI
-121 NTMSNNLTTMAKDLE
+121 NTMSNNLATMAKDLE
-136 ESQHLVDKLTKKG
+136 EAQDRSDKLTRKG
-149 GRANTS
+149 GRANTA
-155 KVDAASSRLESATGQ
+155 KVDAAISRLEAATGQ

-179 ESLQALDESRVNNL
+179 ENLQALDESRVNNL

-198 QYQTHESDSSQRV
+198 QYQTHESDQAGRV
-211 QENAMET
+211 QENAMDT

-224 IDTEK
+224 IDTDR

-247 RASTRQSS
+247 RELPTRTSTRQSS
-255 YAGTTPSTPTPAP
+255 VAGTTPSTPVP
-268 PSTADSTNLPT
+268 PSTAGSTN
-279 TSGQASPAPTPAPV
+279 APTPSIQAP
-293 SAPAPAPV
+293 PPP
-301 PAPASSYAGD
+301 PAPASSATHE
-311 DDVSENNSVPQEKP
+311 DDVSENNSVPQEPKP

-339 RRQSMHGGFGQLSPG
+339 RRQSMHAGFGQLSPQKG
-354 PKLPSFGRLGT
+354 GPSFGRLGT

-371 RGISPR
+371 RGVSPR

-395 PDAPK
+395 PDVPK
-400 MPDNEND
+400 LPTADD
-407 SPKPEPTHE
+407 QAPKPESTTHE
-416 NTNGVSHNGN
+416 NTNGVSHNEG
-426 LLDSPIPQTTGGTV
+426 LLDSPIPQTAPGTV
-440 NGNYEP
+440 NGNHEL
-446 DLADVQPPPGPP
+446 DLSDVQPPPGPP
-458 PSHKEES
+458 PSHKQEN
-465 QPPAPAPILTK
+465 QPPAPAPIITATK
-476 DSEGFNVPP
+476 DSEGYTVPP

-497 AQKEAGEDPDQ
+497 AQKEAGEDPEQ

-514 QQTPVEDE
+514 QQTPVEEE
-522 DPEAKLAALS
+522 DPEAKKAAMS
-532 SVANSLKLGPA
+532 SVANSLKIGPA
-543 TRRTGTVRGRRDVR
+543 TRRTGTIRGRRDVR

-575 ITALPV
+575 LGGFPV
-581 SPSLPPS
+581 SPSLP
-588 VSKGSAVAALASEA
+588 GSFTKSNTVAALASEA

-619 GGLNH
+619 GSLAH
-624 PQHAHMTEPGLNSSI
+624 PKHPDMTAPGLNSSI
-639 IESVSAVFEDGVV
+639 IESVSAVFEDGAI

-667 SDSGDAKGYET
+667 SDSGDAKSYET
-678 IRINNFAVL
+678 IRINNFAAL

-700 SPDHHDQFNID
+700 SPEHHDQFALD
-711 VSHLTKN
+711 VSHLTKT
-718 ATAFSYRVFSD
+718 ATAFSYRVFADESGAP
-729 DSETTA
+729 T
-735 LGEHAPLLLKPAWKP
+735 LGEYAPLLLKLAWKP

-763 NPSSKL
+763 NPSSKFS
-769 AAPVSLHNVVIV
+769 APVTLHNVVIV

-796 GTHLKDKHLVYWRI
+796 GTHLKEKHLVYWRL
-810 GDLTLT
+810 GDVTLT

-828 AEGTEPKPGHIEAR
+828 LEGAEPKPGHVEAR
-842 WEYTASGDQPVGSG
+842 WEYSASGDEALGSG

-861 LDEGKGKGKDTSDD
+861 LDEGKGKAKELSDD

-882 ASSNTEQKWVDVPV
+882 ASTNTEPKWVDVPAV
-896 ARKLVSG
+896 KKLVSG